1 LIFKTFLWANLQH
14 LFTLLNPFLMANL
27 RNNILEYAV
36 ILLLG
41 FIARWVFVQGWLS
54 GNRFAAFVIVISFVK
69 TGWFVLENSQQLI
82 RATAQNLP
90 YHRFLFLMV
99 TNMSQIALSYAI
111 DFYCLYRANIQSFSG
126 IDPELG
132 HYELMFEF
140 GYFSVLNFSF
150 FGYGDITPATIPAK
164 IAVLTEIVLAFLTVI
179 FILSDFISLKESL
192 QKKKL

>member
-1 LIFKTFLWANLQH
+1 M
-14 LFTLLNPFLMANL
+14 PNL
-27 RNNILEYAV
+27 RNNALEYLA

-41 FIARWVFVQGWLS
+41 FLARWIYVQGWLS
-54 GNRFAAFVIVISFVK
+54 ENWFATLVIVFSLSK
-69 TGWFVLENSQQLI
+69 TTWFIFENSQQLI

-90 YHRFLFLMV
+90 YHRFLVIMV

-111 DFYCLYRANIQSFSG
+111 DFYCLYRANTANFSG
-126 IDPELG
+126 IDSALG

-150 FGYGDITPATIPAK
+150 FGYGDITPASIPAK
-164 IAVLTEIVLAFLTVI
+164 ITVLTEIVLAFMTVI

-192 QKKKL
+192 QKQKP

>member
-1 LIFKTFLWANLQH
+1 
-14 LFTLLNPFLMANL
+14 MSNL
-27 RNNILEYAV
+27 RNNVLEYLA

-41 FIARWVFVQGWLS
+41 LFARWVYVGGWLS
-54 GNRFAAFVIVISFVK
+54 GNWFAVLVIVFSLSK
-69 TGWFVLENSQQLI
+69 TIWFVFENSQQLI

-90 YHRFLFLMV
+90 YHRFLAIMV

-111 DFYCLYRANIQSFSG
+111 DFYCLYRANSASFSG
-126 IDPELG
+126 IDPALG

-140 GYFSVLNFSF
+140 GYFSILNFSF

-164 IAVLTEIVLAFLTVI
+164 ITVLTEIVLAFLTVI

-192 QKKKL
+192 QKKK

>member
-1 LIFKTFLWANLQH
+1 
-14 LFTLLNPFLMANL
+14 MSNL
-27 RNNILEYAV
+27 RNNVLEYLA

-41 FIARWVFVQGWLS
+41 LFARWVYVGGWLS
-54 GNRFAAFVIVISFVK
+54 GNWFATLVIVFSLGK
-69 TGWFVLENSQQLI
+69 TTWFVFENSQQLI

-90 YHRFLFLMV
+90 YHRFLAIMV

-111 DFYCLYRANIQSFSG
+111 DFYCLYRANSASFSG
-126 IDPELG
+126 IDPTLG

-140 GYFSVLNFSF
+140 GYFSILNFSF

-164 IAVLTEIVLAFLTVI
+164 ITVLTEIVLAFLTVI

-192 QKKKL
+192 QKKK

>member
-1 LIFKTFLWANLQH
+1 
-14 LFTLLNPFLMANL
+14 MSNL
-27 RNNILEYAV
+27 RNNVLEYLA

-41 FIARWVFVQGWLS
+41 LLARWVYVGGWLS
-54 GNRFAAFVIVISFVK
+54 GNWFAVLVIVFSLSK
-69 TGWFVLENSQQLI
+69 TTWFVFENSQQLI

-90 YHRFLFLMV
+90 YHRFLAIMV

-111 DFYCLYRANIQSFSG
+111 DFYCLYRANSASFSG
-126 IDPELG
+126 IDPALG

-140 GYFSVLNFSF
+140 GYFSILNFSF

-164 IAVLTEIVLAFLTVI
+164 ITVLTEIVLAFLTVI

-192 QKKKL
+192 QKKK

>member
-1 LIFKTFLWANLQH
+1 MSNI
-14 LFTLLNPFLMANL
+14 
-27 RNNILEYAV
+27 RNNVIEYLT

-41 FIARWVFVQGWLS
+41 FWARWIFVHHWLPQTGFTLLIIALS
-54 GNRFAAFVIVISFVK
+54 LGK
-69 TGWFVLENSQQLI
+69 TCWFIFENSQQLI

-90 YHRFLFLMV
+90 YHRFLTIMV
-99 TNMSQIALSYAI
+99 TNMSQITMSYAI
-111 DFYCLYRANIQSFSG
+111 DFYCLYRADAGSFSG
-126 IDPELG
+126 IDPALK

-164 IAVLTEIVLAFLTVI
+164 ITVLTEIVLAFLTVI

-192 QKKKL
+192 QKRK